1 MPDFDSDGVRLH
13 YALAGPDDGQPIV
26 LVHGFASDYELNW
39 VGSRWEEALTRSGRL
54 VIGLDCRGHGHS
66 EKPHTPE
73 AYAREVMAADVI
85 RLLDHLGVGRAEYL
99 GYSMG
104 SRIGLEIVTRHGTRC
119 RRAVLGGL
127 GRWGRRRDQAEGEAS
142 SGPTSA
148 ELIARRLRGDPS
160 VRDPVAEMFYRFA
173 TSRPINDMEALAC
186 CMLGPQPPIDERL
199 LAGVSVPVAIMTGD
213 QDLVARDADQV
224 ARQIPGARYVPIEGR
239 DHMNAVPARQ
249 FKDAALE
256 FLGPAD
262 GA

>member
-13 YALAGPDDGQPIV
+13 YTLAGPDDGQPIV

-39 VGSRWEEALTRSGRL
+39 VGSRWQDTLTRRGRL

-66 EKPHTPE
+66 EKPHSPE
-73 AYAREVMAADVI
+73 AYARDVMAADVV
-85 RLLDHLGVGRAEYL
+85 RLLDHLDVPKAEYL

-104 SRIGLEIVTRHGTRC
+104 ARVGLEVVAHHGARC

-127 GRWGRRRDQAEGEAS
+127 GRW
-142 SGPTSA
+142 SGGPHA
-148 ELIARRLRGDPS
+148 ELIARRLRGDSS
-160 VRDPVAEMFYRFA
+160 VRDPQAEMFYRFA
-173 TSRPINDMEALAC
+173 AARPINDLEALAC
-186 CMLGPQPPIDERL
+186 CMLGPQPPIEDL
-199 LAGVSVPVAIMTGD
+199 QLAAISVPVAVMTGD
-213 QDLVARDADQV
+213 RDLVAPDGPEV

-256 FLGPAD
+256 FLGPL
-262 GA
+262 